1 MNCFVCAK
9 EERTSAAVAVCAV
22 CGMGLCMEHAHER
35 TVARERHPSG
45 WGEFQT
51 PTTTMYIFCE
61 RCAKERAEA
70 V

>member
-1 MNCFVCAK
+1 MNCFICAK
-9 EERTSAAVAVCAV
+9 EERSSAAVAVCAV
-22 CGMGLCMEHAHER
+22 CGMGLCMDHAHER
-35 TVARERHPSG
+35 TVAKQRRPPG
-45 WGEFQT
+45 WDES